1 MRPEI
6 KWPAIIVGALTV
18 HALAWIA
25 VAVLATSNPSYAVEE
40 DYYDKAVAW
49 DAKRQQDAVN
59 ADLGWQLIADV
70 EPPALPGAP
79 AVVQVTLVDAAG
91 RPIDGATVDLE
102 MFHNARADLILR
114 ERLAGDGAGRYSC
127 ELPMRR
133 NGRWEMRFDVRRG
146 AERFTAVV
154 TDHYTVAP

>member
-1 MRPEI
+1 MRPEL

-49 DAKRQQDAVN
+49 DAKRHQDAVN
-59 ADLGWQLIADV
+59 ADLGWQLTADV
-70 EPPALPGAP
+70 EPPALPGGP
-79 AVVQVTLVDAAG
+79 ALVQVTLADADG

-102 MFHNARADLILR
+102 TFHNVRADLILR
-114 ERLAGDGAGRYSC
+114 GRLVGEGGGRYAC

-133 NGRWEMRFDVRRG
+133 NGRWELRFEVHRG
-146 AERFTAVV
+146 DEQFTAVV
-154 TDHYTVAP
+154 ADHFTVAP